1 MKANKGILIDPF
13 TKTVKEIQVPN
24 HWTEI
29 SKAIGGEDVTFTSA
43 PILDVENESLYVDD
57 NGLVV
62 DDLTKQK
69 FIYLMNLSPDQPMA
83 GKGLILGMDEEG
95 EAADTKITVE
105 EVEKQIEW
113 IDNIRFI
120 SDKIKLNAQQH
131 GAQL

>member
-1 MKANKGILIDPF
+1 M
-13 TKTVKEIQVPN
+13 
-24 HWTEI
+24 
-29 SKAIGGEDVTFTSA
+29 GGHIHRPALGVDGADHGVTH
-43 PILDVENESLYVDD
+43 
-57 NGLVV
+57 
-62 DDLTKQK
+62 
-69 FIYLMNLSPDQPMA
+69 PMA